1 MSNLYIQ
8 EKFAK
13 ILPLQGFQ
21 LKGSGRYHSQFR
33 CPICGDSKK
42 SKSKKRAW
50 FERHDGDLIFHC
62 YNCGYNAKFTHFL
75 KNQFP
80 EYYQDY
86 LKEVF
91 ANTGKVYHREREE
104 KKEVQISKSFL
115 AKTIDQLDLQ
125 TLDELPEKHR
135 AVQYAIS
142 RKIPQEYWNDIYYT
156 DNFQEWAHKQQPDK
170 FEKPSN
176 EDKRILFVMRDFDKS
191 IIGVSARAIQNQ
203 QPKYLTLK
211 FNDDDLKIFGLD
223 KIDKEEDIYVFEG
236 AMDAVAVKN
245 SVAVVGATSGLEKI
259 IKKNEESGGFL
270 PLDRL
275 IIAGDNEPRSKQ
287 TTTFMEKAL
296 KLGFKIIIWPTKW
309 QYKDINEALMDGV
322 PLSRAMEV
330 LKESVCYG
338 TTGLIKM
345 KLWKKC

>member
-8 EKFAK
+8 EKYAK

-21 LKGSGRYHSQFR
+21 LKGSGRYHSNFR
-33 CPICGDSKK
+33 CPRCGDSKK

-62 YNCGYNAKFTHFL
+62 YNCAYNSKFTYFL

-91 ANTGKVYHREREE
+91 TNTGKIYEHQE
-104 KKEVQISKSFL
+104 KKEVEVCKSFL
-115 AKTIDQLDLQ
+115 AKSINHLDLQ
-125 TLDELPEKHR
+125 TLDELPKKHR
-135 AVQYAIS
+135 AVIYAKT
-142 RKIPQEYWNDIYYT
+142 RMIPQEYWNDIYYT
-156 DNFQEWAHKQQPDK
+156 DNFQEWAHRQQPDK
-170 FEKPSN
+170 FEAPSK

-203 QPKYLTLK
+203 MPKYLTLK

-223 KIDKEEDIYVFEG
+223 RINKEEFIYVFEG
-236 AMDAVAVKN
+236 AMDAVTVKN

-259 IKKNEESGGFL
+259 IKKNSESCGFL

-287 TTTFMEKAL
+287 TTGFMEKAL
-296 KLGFKIIIWPTKW
+296 KLGFKIILWPNTW
-309 QYKDINEALMDGV
+309 RYKDINDALMDGV

-330 LKESVCYG
+330 LATSVVEG
-338 TTGLIKM
+338 TTGLIKL
-345 KLWKKC
+345 KLWKKI